1 MTALEALD
9 VYPSDSLRFH
19 LLGNG
24 PEKKDTNFSPDEMVA
39 THNNEILNKF
49 GNLVNRTL
57 KFKGLEVLPAGKM
70 DEEMLALI
78 KDTYSKVG
86 DLIEKLEFREAVRE
100 IMILVEN
107 ANKYY
112 DTREPW
118 KQRKEDE
125 EAFNDTIYT
134 CAVIIAN
141 LSNLF
146 EPIMPE
152 ACAKLRGY
160 LKLENPSWNV
170 IQEVKA
176 GTSLEGIEPLFARL

>member
-1 MTALEALD
+1 
-9 VYPSDSLRFH
+9 
-19 LLGNG
+19 
-24 PEKKDTNFSPDEMVA
+24 MVA

-57 KFKGLEVLPAGKM
+57 KFKGLTELPTGEM
-70 DEEMLALI
+70 DEEMLNTI
-78 KDTYSKVG
+78 KETYSKVG
-86 DLIEKLEFREAVRE
+86 NLIEKLEFREAVRE

-125 EAFNDTIYT
+125 TAFNDTIYT

-146 EPIMPE
+146 EPIMPN
-152 ACAKLRGY
+152 ACSKLRKY
-160 LKLENPSWNV
+160 LNIETPSWNV
-170 IQEVKA
+170 IEA
-176 GTSLEGIEPLFARL
+176 LPTGISLEGIEPLFSRL